1 MCLCACTD
9 VRVCVCVCVCVC
21 VDIIAGY
28 HFMLT
33 LWWPNDITGNVRYGA
48 LDTLTD
54 ANEIAFQKI
63 LEGSED
69 GGVEA
74 VSKLKAL
81 YRSCMDLTSISKLG
95 SAPLVQLISD
105 VGMSVHWNG
114 EEGELQG
121 RVL

>member
-1 MCLCACTD
+1 MCAC
-9 VRVCVCVCVCVC
+9 VHVQMYVC

-28 HFMLT
+28 HSMLT

-48 LDTLTD
+48 LDTLMD
-54 ANEIAFQKI
+54 ANEIALQKI

-81 YRSCMDLTSISKLG
+81 YRSCMDITSINKLG
-95 SAPLVQLISD
+95 SAPLLQLILD
-105 VGMSVHWNG
+105 VGTSVHWDG